1 MADSDSL
8 ESSMSGAEFDARVRC
23 VGKDMANRF
32 SSDKQTPNKSKF
44 SSSGADAPE
53 IGASYIVRRH
63 DDARRKLLTFGKM
76 RACGCWPKCRLG
88 LSVST
93 GDPNPK
99 INRKH

>member
-1 MADSDSL
+1 
-8 ESSMSGAEFDARVRC
+8 MSGAEFDARVRC

-76 RACGCWPKCRLG
+76 RRAGAG
-88 LSVST
+88 QNIVSGSLLVPGT
-93 GDPNPK
+93 LTLTLKLTAKTNTNPK
-99 INRKH
+99 A